1 MKKLVY
7 ILSILLIISLSLN
20 IYYYNKGRSSGY
32 KLEKEYIT
40 VQKRDTIVEYK
51 YSTDTIYNTKTNTE
65 YKYLTINDTAYIE
78 NKPEI
83 YKDSTDNYDIT
94 IQSVKMDWYKL
105 NIHKRDS
112 IQYEN
117 KIIRETIVKKEKQN
131 PFGISLFLGPGY
143 DLYNKQMGV
152 SVGIGLTF
160 RIK

>member
-1 MKKLVY
+1 MKKLIY

-20 IYYYNKGRSSGY
+20 IHYYNKGRSSDY

-51 YSTDTIYNTKTNTE
+51 YNTDTIYNTKTNTE
-65 YKYLTINDTAYIE
+65 YKYLTINDTVYIK

-105 NIHKRDS
+105 NIHKTDT
-112 IQYEN
+112 ITYTKEIIKNVYN
-117 KIIRETIVKKEKQN
+117 KKKQN
-131 PFGISLFLGPGY
+131 HFTHGISLGFGY
-143 DLYNKQMGV
+143 GFINRKPDLFIGY
-152 SVGIGLTF
+152 SVMYSF
-160 RIK
+160 

>member
-1 MKKLVY
+1 MKKLLY

-20 IYYYNKGRSSGY
+20 IYYYNKGCSSNY

-78 NKPEI
+78 SKPEI

-105 NIHKRDS
+105 NIHHRDT
-112 IQYEN
+112 ITYTKEIIEN
-117 KIIRETIVKKEKQN
+117 V
-131 PFGISLFLGPGY
+131 
-143 DLYNKQMGV
+143 YNKKKQHFNHGITLGV
-152 SVGIGLTF
+152 GYGVWNQKPDLFIGYSVMYSF
-160 RIK
+160 

>member
-1 MKKLVY
+1 MKKLLY
-7 ILSILLIISLSLN
+7 ILSIILIISLALN
-20 IYYYNKGRSSGY
+20 VYQCNRKKDVVEI
-32 KLEKEYIT
+32 EKEVI
-40 VQKRDTIVEYK
+40 VEKRDTIIQTK
-51 YSTDTIYNTKTNTE
+51 LKTDTIYFNDIQ
-65 YKYLTINDTAYIE
+65 YKTINVRDTVWIE
-78 NKPEI
+78 AKNRE
-83 YKDSTDNYDIT
+83 YKDSTEDYDIT
-94 IQSVKMDWYKL
+94 INAVKLNNYQL

-131 PFGISLFLGPGY
+131 PFGVSLFLGPGY

>member
-1 MKKLVY
+1 MKKLIY

-20 IYYYNKGRSSGY
+20 IYYYNKGRSSDY

-51 YSTDTIYNTKTNTE
+51 YKTDTIYNTKTNTE
-65 YKYLTINDTAYIE
+65 YKYLTKNDTVYIE

-105 NIHKRDS
+105 NIHKRDT
-112 IQYEN
+112 ITYAKEIIKNVYN
-117 KIIRETIVKKEKQN
+117 KKKQHFN
-131 PFGISLFLGPGY
+131 HGISFGVGYGVFNKKPDLFIGY
-143 DLYNKQMGV
+143 
-152 SVGIGLTF
+152 SVMYSF
-160 RIK
+160 

>member
-1 MKKLVY
+1 MKKLIY

-20 IYYYNKGRSSGY
+20 IYYYNKGRSSDY

-51 YSTDTIYNTKTNTE
+51 YNTDTIYNTKTNTE
-65 YKYLTINDTAYIE
+65 YKYITKNDTVYIE

-105 NIHKRDS
+105 NIHHRDT
-112 IQYEN
+112 ITYAKE
-117 KIIRETIVKKEKQN
+117 IIKNV
-131 PFGISLFLGPGY
+131 
-143 DLYNKQMGV
+143 YNKKKQHFNHGITLGV
-152 SVGIGLTF
+152 GYGVWNQKPDLFIGYSVMYSF
-160 RIK
+160 

>member
-1 MKKLVY
+1 MKKLIY

-20 IYYYNKGRSSGY
+20 IHYYNKGRSSDY

-65 YKYLTINDTAYIE
+65 YKYITINDTAYIE
-78 NKPEI
+78 SKPEI

-105 NIHKRDS
+105 NIHHRDT
-112 IQYEN
+112 ITYTKE
-117 KIIRETIVKKEKQN
+117 IIKNV
-131 PFGISLFLGPGY
+131 
-143 DLYNKQMGV
+143 YNKKKQHFNHGITLGV
-152 SVGIGLTF
+152 GYGVWNQKPDLFIGYSVMYSF
-160 RIK
+160 

>member
-1 MKKLVY
+1 MKKLIY

-20 IYYYNKGRSSGY
+20 IHYYNKGRSSDY

-51 YSTDTIYNTKTNTE
+51 YRTDTIYNTKTNTE
-65 YKYLTINDTAYIE
+65 YKYLTINDTVYIE

-105 NIHKRDS
+105 NIHHRDT
-112 IQYEN
+112 ITFAKE
-117 KIIRETIVKKEKQN
+117 IIKNV
-131 PFGISLFLGPGY
+131 
-143 DLYNKQMGV
+143 YNKKKQHFNHGITLGV
-152 SVGIGLTF
+152 GYGVWNQKPDLFIGYSVMYSF
-160 RIK
+160 

>member
-1 MKKLVY
+1 MNKTSF
-7 ILSILLIISLSLN
+7 IISILLIISLSFN
-20 IYYYNKGRSSGY
+20 VHQCNRKRD
-32 KLEKEYIT
+32 KEYVNIGKEVIVEKT
-40 VQKRDTIVEYK
+40 DTIIQTK
-51 YSTDTIYNTKTNTE
+51 LKTDTIYFNDIQ
-65 YKYLTINDTAYIE
+65 YKTINVRDTVWIE
-78 NKPEI
+78 AKNRE
-83 YKDSTDNYDIT
+83 YKDSTEDYDIT
-94 IQSVKMDWYKL
+94 INAVKLNNYQL